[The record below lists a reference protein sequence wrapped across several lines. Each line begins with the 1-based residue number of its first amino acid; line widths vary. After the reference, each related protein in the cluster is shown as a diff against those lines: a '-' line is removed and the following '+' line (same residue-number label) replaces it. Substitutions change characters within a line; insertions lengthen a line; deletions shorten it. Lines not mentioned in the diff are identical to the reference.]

1 MKMKI
6 LVATDGSKYAR
17 KGVDYA
23 ASLAIPKK
31 GKLVLLHVVPH
42 DPRIPQD
49 AICFSDCEARDKK
62 FLEELKEAGKR
73 MLEEEA
79 NKLEDT
85 GLDVEL
91 RVELGDPSEEIVRVA
106 KEINAD
112 MIVMGVRGVSKWRK
126 ILLGSVSEEVLEKT
140 DIPVF
145 IVR

>member
-1 MKMKI
+1 MKV
-6 LVATDGSKYAR
+6 LVATDGSEYAR
-17 KGVDYA
+17 KGVEYA
-23 ASLAIPKK
+23 ANLVAKN

-49 AICFSDCEARDKK
+49 AICFSDCEARDRK
-62 FLEELKEAGKR
+62 FLEELKEAGKK

-79 NKLEDT
+79 KRLKN
-85 GLDVEL
+85 GFDVETI
-91 RVELGDPSEEIVRVA
+91 VEIGDPSEEIVRIA

-126 ILLGSVSEEVLEKT
+126 IFLGSVSEEVLEKT